1 VSVESK
7 AAREEDDQA
16 LRGVHFFDDDF
27 AMLPLPSE
35 FPKSHHTYASS
46 LPSSFYE
53 DLSLATSPIV
63 SGRKAASDG
72 SRIQSILN
80 ECEEILSDD
89 HDGDDELW
97 TNSMMN
103 DEGEKNGVGAD
114 HHAAPHLQESST
126 STICSSSSSSSQSS
140 SSSSSDA
147 EDPIEAELL
156 QDALDPDILDLTFF
170 EGKRFFLVDT
180 PSTSLVA
187 GVSAGGALPY

>member
-1 VSVESK
+1 V
-7 AAREEDDQA
+7 
-16 LRGVHFFDDDF
+16 LPGMHFLDDDF

-35 FPKSHHTYASS
+35 FPKSHHTCAPS
-46 LPSSFYE
+46 LPSSFY
-53 DLSLATSPIV
+53 DFSTAASSPTV
-63 SGRKAASDG
+63 SGRKSASDG

-89 HDGDDELW
+89 HDGDGELW
-97 TNSMMN
+97 TNSMLN
-103 DEGEKNGVGAD
+103 DEGENGIGAGD
-114 HHAAPHLQESST
+114 HAVSHLQQSST
-126 STICSSSSSSSQSS
+126 STMCSSSLSSQS

-147 EDPIEAELL
+147 EDLIEAELL
-156 QDALDPDILDLTFF
+156 QDALDPDVLDLTFF